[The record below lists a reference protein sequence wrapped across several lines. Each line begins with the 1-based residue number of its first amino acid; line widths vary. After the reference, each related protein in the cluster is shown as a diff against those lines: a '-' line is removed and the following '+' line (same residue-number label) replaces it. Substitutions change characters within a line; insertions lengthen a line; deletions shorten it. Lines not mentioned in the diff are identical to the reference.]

1 MLIINYNIIQVTT
14 LITLAEDSNTH
25 WRYSIIA
32 LRILRTLIK
41 REEPLS
47 KKHMDYF
54 LRMTHDSHPS
64 LVSLRKVVHELDTDV
79 LFSAT

>member
-1 MLIINYNIIQVTT
+1 MFQVTT
-14 LITLAEDSNTH
+14 LINLAEDSNTH

-41 REEPLS
+41 KEEPLT
-47 KKHMDYF
+47 KKHMEYF

-64 LVSLRKVVHELDTDV
+64 LVRSSETIIRPILM
-79 LFSAT
+79 